1 MSPAPAPSDPSLSGS
16 QNPLLVAYAGALSWG
31 TSRGASWRSL
41 LAIWVWLACGL
52 AAVVAWGQE
61 DRRGER
67 REPPGRFETL
77 DTKDGVRIRVGWFPP
92 KEPGK
97 DVVPVILVH
106 EWEGQFSPYFPLAV
120 ALKEAGC
127 AVIVPELR
135 GHGASRTFRTPGGE
149 EREFDLSKMG
159 PADVSAMLARDL
171 ESVKAFLKEKNNE
184 EILNLNALTMI
195 GVGEGAVLATNW
207 AIRDWNFP
215 STGSRKQGQDVKALV
230 MVSPEK
236 MLKGL
241 KLDNLFRDRFIPL
254 LPTLIVAG
262 GEGSDSTEATRIH
275 KRLEGIKRRVRKGD
289 PSDLKLEMV
298 PTSLSEAQ
306 LVQQVPPVTQAIV
319 RFIKE
324 QVIAKAGQFPWVDR
338 S

>member
-1 MSPAPAPSDPSLSGS
+1 
-16 QNPLLVAYAGALSWG
+16 VAIG
-31 TSRGASWRSL
+31 
-41 LAIWVWLACGL
+41 VWLVCALPALVG
-52 AAVVAWGQE
+52 WGQE
-61 DRRGER
+61 NGREGGK
-67 REPPGRFETL
+67 EPPGRFETVE
-77 DTKDGVRIRVGWFPP
+77 TKDGVRLRVGWFPP
-92 KEPGK
+92 QQPGK

-135 GHGASRTFRTPGGE
+135 GHGASRTFRLPGGE

-207 AIRDWNFP
+207 AMRDWSFP
-215 STGSRKQGQDVKALV
+215 SIGSKKQGQDVKALV

-236 MLKGL
+236 MVKGL
-241 KLDNLFRDRFIPL
+241 KLDNLFRDRFVPL

-262 GEGSDSTEATRIH
+262 GEGSDGSEATRIH
-275 KRLEGIKRRVRKGD
+275 KRLEGIKRRVRRGD
-289 PSDLKLEMV
+289 PSDLKLELV
-298 PTSLSEAQ
+298 PTSLSDAQ
-306 LVQQVPPVTQAIV
+306 LVQQVPAVTQAIL
-319 RFIKE
+319 RFISE
-324 QVIAKAGQFPWVDR
+324 QVIAKADQFPWVDR